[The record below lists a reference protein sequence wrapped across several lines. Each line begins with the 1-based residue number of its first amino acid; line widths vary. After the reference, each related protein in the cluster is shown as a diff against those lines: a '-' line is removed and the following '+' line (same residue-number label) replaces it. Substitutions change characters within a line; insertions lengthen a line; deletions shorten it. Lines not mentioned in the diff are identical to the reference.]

1 MCITRPPGWTLPLNC
16 FQIEKEAV
24 FQSAVR
30 QEMAEEVD
38 DQINKEI
45 LGWRYMHEKV
55 KDVTKRAKHPKKKS
69 AKKKKCC
76 AGEALVADEESA
88 YEKLAGEGIVI
99 GVGLDGELPEL
110 MGAHPTTTAQDL
122 LKHQGAIE
130 IPLPMLRQRLLM
142 NVVLPLGDIELK
154 REAKHAPRS
163 VLLFGPEGCGKKTL
177 VQLVAAETGATIFDI
192 SPTNIDGKY
201 TQPKMGPAELMH
213 TVTVA
218 AKAAAPSII
227 FFDDA
232 HLYFSRPKKK
242 ALAAMGGQDLTPARI
257 MKELKNH
264 LRRIQKA
271 SADCPDNSRVVIIC
285 ATSCP
290 FYEGVNQKVSRVT
303 SFASF
308 PSLVSEFG
316 CWRTLR
322 VHPSTP
328 RGAH

>member
-201 TQPKMGPAELMH
+201 TQAG
-213 TVTVA
+213 
-218 AKAAAPSII
+218 
-227 FFDDA
+227 DDPESDFRRPHHSPPEPLLLLTCSLLLLHHHHRGFPGA
-232 HLYFSRPKKK
+232 VWSFFSRK
-242 ALAAMGGQDLTPARI
+242 LGLQ
-257 MKELKNH
+257 
-264 LRRIQKA
+264 
-271 SADCPDNSRVVIIC
+271 S
-285 ATSCP
+285 
-290 FYEGVNQKVSRVT
+290 
-303 SFASF
+303 
-308 PSLVSEFG
+308 
-316 CWRTLR
+316 
-322 VHPSTP
+322 
-328 RGAH
+328 